1 MSHLGR
7 DNVKVGSVEEFQG
20 QERKAIIVSTVSE
33 IKINLK
39 ICNIFIST
47 SSKIFTI
54 KTSVSYNFLFK
65 MNVYSIKFPTL

>member
-39 ICNIFIST
+39 ISNIFSLPHPK
-47 SSKIFTI
+47 SLQLKP
-54 KTSVSYNFLFK
+54 VFLTTF
-65 MNVYSIKFPTL
+65 FLR